1 MKTAV
6 SIPDSIF
13 RSADSFAKR
22 HGLSRSELYA
32 TAIAEF
38 LSRRRSRQVTARLDS
53 VYEDNDSA
61 LDTEIANL
69 QTRSIQHEKW

>member
-13 RSADSFAKR
+13 RSAVSFAKR

-32 TAIAEF
+32 NAIAEF
-38 LSRRRSRQVTARLDS
+38 LARRRSKQVTAKLDS
-53 VYEDNDSA
+53 IYEDIDSS
-61 LDTEIANL
+61 LDSTVSGL
-69 QTRSIQHEKW
+69 QSRSVPDENW

>member
-32 TAIAEF
+32 TAVAEF
-38 LSRRRSRQVTARLDS
+38 LSRRRGKQITAKLDA
-53 VYEDNDSA
+53 VYEEIDSS
-61 LDTEIANL
+61 LDGSVSGL
-69 QTRSIQHEKW
+69 QSRSIHDESW

>member
-6 SIPDSIF
+6 SIPDSIY

-32 TAIAEF
+32 TAVAEF
-38 LSRRRSRQVTARLDS
+38 LSRRRSKQVTAKLDS
-53 VYEDNDSA
+53 IYEEIDSG
-61 LDTEIANL
+61 LDRPVAKL
-69 QTRSIQHEKW
+69 QTRSIKSETW

>member
-6 SIPDSIF
+6 SIPESIY

-32 TAIAEF
+32 TAVAEF
-38 LSRRRSRQVTARLDS
+38 LSRRRSKQVTAKLDS
-53 VYEDNDSA
+53 IYEEIDSG
-61 LDTEIANL
+61 LDRPVAKL
-69 QTRSIQHEKW
+69 QTRSIKSETW